1 MGNIRIPYGF
11 NSIQGTELTTV
22 KLRIS
27 LDRLLCGSETE
38 HRQRGTVVYLKYYNR
53 LSKVCREAGLKMSDG
68 VDSAI
73 SGYCYIE
80 GVTSCRL
87 FRLRYKCIMA
97 DLNVYN
103 ARLEANF
110 WASCLVD
117 ADPTSGAKP
126 C

>member
-1 MGNIRIPYGF
+1 MGNIKIPYGF

-53 LSKVCREAGLKMSDG
+53 LSKVCREAGLKMSDN
-68 VDSAI
+68 VD

-80 GVTSCRL
+80 GVTSCSL
-87 FRLRYKCIMA
+87 FRVRYKCIMA
-97 DLNVYN
+97 DLDVYN
-103 ARLEANF
+103 AQLEANF

-117 ADPTSGAKP
+117 ADPSWGAKK